1 MYKHILIP
9 TDGSELAQQ
18 AVIAGIAFAKSV
30 NAKVTAFTAVEE
42 YPLPSE
48 AEIMSHHAKSLE
60 QHTAEA
66 KQKAEAILGPV
77 RERAAAAGVACETRH
92 ALNDRPYLAIIEA
105 ADKQGCD
112 LIFMASHGRRGISGA
127 LLGSETQKVLH
138 EGRIP
143 VLVYRGRG

>member
-48 AEIMSHHAKSLE
+48 VEIMSHHAKSLE

-112 LIFMASHGRRGISGA
+112 LIFMASHGRRGLRA
-127 LLGSETQKVLH
+127 LVYGSQAQGVLTH
-138 EGRIP
+138 SKIP
-143 VLVYRGRG
+143 TLVYR